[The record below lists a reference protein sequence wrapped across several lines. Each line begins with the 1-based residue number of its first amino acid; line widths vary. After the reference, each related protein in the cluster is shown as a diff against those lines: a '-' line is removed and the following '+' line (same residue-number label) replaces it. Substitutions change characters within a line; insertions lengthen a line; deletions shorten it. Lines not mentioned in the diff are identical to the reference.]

1 MPHYEALQKHI
12 SLLIEVLQKAA
23 QEYRSKYELASKD
36 LDTLQN
42 TKKILELLKRI
53 YNFTGDKN
61 EEQKISFALEST
73 QEKIESMLSKD
84 KKQDKKK

>member
-23 QEYRSKYELASKD
+23 QEYRSKYELVSKD

>member
-1 MPHYEALQKHI
+1 
-12 SLLIEVLQKAA
+12 LIEVLQKAA

>member
-1 MPHYEALQKHI
+1 
-12 SLLIEVLQKAA
+12 
-23 QEYRSKYELASKD
+23 
-36 LDTLQN
+36 
-42 TKKILELLKRI
+42 LELLKRI